1 MRPYL
6 ALDTS
11 TALGSVAVGRG
22 DRLLAEV
29 VVGVTV
35 RHSEA
40 LLPAIDYALRAA
52 GIEPSGLGG
61 VVVGGGPGSFTG
73 VRVAGATAKGL
84 VRVLGVP
91 LFAYSGLQALAA
103 GAGAASSR
111 PVCALFDARR
121 DEVYAACYRFAAGDG
136 GAAGGRDAARGAGE
150 SAGGPAAGIETILA
164 PVVLPVDAVL
174 TELRG
179 VDPIYAGDGALRYRA
194 AIEGAGGEVA
204 PAFQAVPRG
213 GALLWLAEIAPEAG
227 RVDDPA
233 AWEPEYLRA
242 AGAER
247 GAIR

>member
-1 MRPYL
+1 
-6 ALDTS
+6 
-11 TALGSVAVGRG
+11 
-22 DRLLAEV
+22 
-29 VVGVTV
+29 
-35 RHSEA
+35 
-40 LLPAIDYALRAA
+40 
-52 GIEPSGLGG
+52 

-121 DEVYAACYRFAAGDG
+121 DEVYAACYRFAAG
-136 GAAGGRDAARGAGE
+136 
-150 SAGGPAAGIETILA
+150 IETILA
-164 PVVLPVDAVL
+164 PVVLPVDDLL